1 MECLLLYSLVAS
13 STDELTFI
21 RKTAKAGRNVCVVVV
36 VVFFFGGGGGG
47 VYHVAQ
53 YNFRT
58 ITCLASYFEIVVFEI
73 LQTVRNITS
82 LQARR
87 SLL

>member
-36 VVFFFGGGGGG
+36 VVVVFFFGGGGGG
-47 VYHVAQ
+47 GGGVPRCA
-53 YNFRT
+53 
-58 ITCLASYFEIVVFEI
+58 I
-73 LQTVRNITS
+73 
-82 LQARR
+82 
-87 SLL
+87 